1 MFETRRRVR
10 FTPGGGIPTPPGGSP
25 AGPAAYSYG
34 VPPAQAGGG
43 RGQQPMF
50 PLGQYPVK
58 LPAVS
63 LLGARNDLPSNS
75 GAGGTTCAGAS
86 ADVDPIFQFDTSGK
100 LLRTFGAGMFVSPH
114 KLSGRRIFAQPVRWP
129 RGLSPVRRSD
139 RRSHELA
146 PAADPSDRAGANRS
160 CYPARKRRWRHVLST
175 RER

>member
-43 RGQQPMF
+43 RGQQPVF

-63 LLGARNDLPSNS
+63 LLG
-75 GAGGTTCAGAS
+75 GATT
-86 ADVDPIFQFDTSGK
+86 
-100 LLRTFGAGMFVSPH
+100 SPAI
-114 KLSGRRIFAQPVRWP
+114 RV
-129 RGLSPVRRSD
+129 
-139 RRSHELA
+139 
-146 PAADPSDRAGANRS
+146 PAARPAPEQAQTSTPSSSLIRQAS
-160 CYPARKRRWRHVLST
+160 C
-175 RER
+175 